1 MCTNKFLKPSIYYIV
16 QGRRAENDSD
26 YIEHSFMNVNPLE
39 ARERAFAYLEYYVQ
53 LLQQGK
59 KIVFKEKDKV
69 VEEQIKLDYF
79 NNYSVS
85 FTENNFGLDGIAIYM
100 VVNKPIEYMDKL
112 DNVEDRYLIYSVQN
126 LTEGKIETLKNSL
139 IREYGYYKNAKI
151 DTSKEEDEVKLFSRK
166 KSKLG
171 FNSMLVFKIIKTP
184 FDFYFAKI
192 KIDDSNLFCTKVAN
206 DFKVINLKNTTFIS
220 KLDWHSVRVHV
231 ASLLNT
237 NDGNVY
243 LGKFVNGKIIN
254 CLQGK
259 NISETTNLLKQNIL
273 PFFQKQ
279 KHYISFRFVKINNV
293 IIPIII
299 VKQSYKNF
307 SFYDNN
313 NNNNF
318 YFRNNKGLQKLN
330 QTEKIAEYVVKN
342 GEYRLSDLANILDK
356 L

>member
-1 MCTNKFLKPSIYYIV
+1 MHTNKSLKPSIYYVV
-16 QGRRAENDSD
+16 QGRRTENDSD
-26 YIEHSFMNVNPLE
+26 YIEHTFMNVNPLE
-39 ARERAFAYLEYYVQ
+39 ARERAFAYLEYYIQ

-69 VEEQIKLDYF
+69 VEEEIKLEYL
-79 NNYSVS
+79 NKYSVS
-85 FTENNFGLDGIAIYM
+85 FTENNFGIDGIAIYM
-100 VVNKPIEYMDKL
+100 VVNEPIEYMDKQ

-126 LTEGKIETLKNSL
+126 LTEEKIETLKNSL
-139 IREYGYYKNAKI
+139 IREYGYYRNAKI

-171 FNSMLVFKIIKTP
+171 FNSMLVFTIIKTP

-192 KIDDSNLFCTKVAN
+192 KIDDSNIFCSKVAN

-254 CLQGK
+254 CLQAK
-259 NISETTNLLKQNIL
+259 NITESTNLLKQNIL
-273 PFFQKQ
+273 PYFQKQ
-279 KHYISFRFVKINNV
+279 KDYITFRFVKINKV

-299 VKQSYKNF
+299 IKQSYKNF
-307 SFYDNN
+307 SFYDNST
-313 NNNNF
+313 NNNF
-318 YFRNNKGLQKLN
+318 YFRNNNGLQKMN
-330 QTEKIAEYVVKN
+330 QTEKIAEYVMKN
-342 GEYRLSDLANILDK
+342 GDYKLSDLANILDQ